1 MRTGLREITVARDVD
16 WLNGER
22 RFPGELRLPDAA
34 AVIRVESKVELRD
47 RCRFETRY
55 DISSSA
61 APAAKLAQ
69 AVRGHWRIENQLHWV
84 LDVVFNEDQS
94 RLRKGHGARN
104 MAVVRHFA
112 LNLVRLA
119 PEDLFPERRNLKRK
133 TIKPK
138 SQRKTPIKRRRQ
150 RAGWNTDYLAAIL
163 QLKAR

>member
-1 MRTGLREITVARDVD
+1 MAT
-16 WLNGER
+16 R

-34 AVIRVESKVELRD
+34 AVIKVKSRAELKD

-55 DISSSA
+55 YISSSD
-61 APAAKLAQ
+61 APAEKLAQ

-119 PEDLFPERRNLKRK
+119 PEDLIPERRSLRRK
-133 TIKPK
+133 TNKPK
-138 SQRKTPIKRRRQ
+138 SERKTPIKRRRQ
-150 RAGWNTDYLAAIL
+150 RAGWSTDYLAAIL
-163 QLKAR
+163 QVTPR